1 MQRLYPIAGVFE
13 RDLKKDIMK
22 TFCIAQESEY
32 PYFEKFINV
41 NYKFEAGYYSLYRYN
56 ISK

>member
-1 MQRLYPIAGVFE
+1 MKNVLYSI
-13 RDLKKDIMK
+13 
-22 TFCIAQESEY
+22 ESEY

>member
-1 MQRLYPIAGVFE
+1 MQRLYPIAGVF
-13 RDLKKDIMK
+13 
-22 TFCIAQESEY
+22 ESEY